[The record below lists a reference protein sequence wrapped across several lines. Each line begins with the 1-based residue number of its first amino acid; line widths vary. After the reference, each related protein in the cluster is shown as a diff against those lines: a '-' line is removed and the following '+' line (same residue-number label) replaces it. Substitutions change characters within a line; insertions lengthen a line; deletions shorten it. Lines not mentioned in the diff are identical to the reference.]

1 MTKHTRYWP
10 MGCTN
15 VVVRLGML
23 TVIVLPSICA
33 GNAVVGSRQIA
44 AQDKEAKNTIVSSR
58 DKIKEA
64 RQACFAALKKKKNDT
79 AMGIEGA
86 DDLKRNGEA
95 YVLRIRLFF
104 FVLFG
109 CFLCSF
115 FVCVVVV
122 SFVV

>member
-33 GNAVVGSRQIA
+33 GNAVVGSGQIA
-44 AQDKEAKNTIVSSR
+44 AQGKEAKNTIVSSR

-64 RQACFAALKKKKNDT
+64 GQACFAALKNKKQNTKQEKKKKTNKKNHTQKKIDRYSD
-79 AMGIEGA
+79 G
-86 DDLKRNGEA
+86 
-95 YVLRIRLFF
+95 V
-104 FVLFG
+104 
-109 CFLCSF
+109 
-115 FVCVVVV
+115 
-122 SFVV
+122 